1 MSAIL
6 NSRLLNASPRRRTR
20 PNSTALRDPHTE
32 LRRDSSGKLTFTIHT
47 RPKSHYFD
55 FQGSKVVWL
64 VRQGGCRSIER
75 QHSDELSSDIYT
87 VILKNHVRKNFKSA
101 KTFYFRRIGE
111 TWVKTSL

>member
-6 NSRLLNASPRRRTR
+6 NSRPHNVSPRRRTR
-20 PNSTALRDPHTE
+20 PNSMPLRDPHTE
-32 LRRDSSGKLTFTIHT
+32 LHRDSSGKLTLTILA
-47 RPKSHYFD
+47 RPRTHYFD
-55 FQGSKVVWL
+55 FQGSKMVWL
-64 VRQGGCRSIER
+64 VRQGSCRSVER
-75 QHSDELSSDIYT
+75 QHSDELSNDIYT